1 MTADKTYR
9 LLVVST
15 IWLIGLASMAGY
27 GIIAAT
33 MDNPTFKSVF
43 VIVFGVVMTLALVV
57 FMTVVFLVKRKAT

>member
-9 LLVVST
+9 LLAVSI
-15 IWLIGLASMAGY
+15 IWLIGLACMAGY

-33 MDNPTFKSVF
+33 MDNPTFRTVF
-43 VIVFGVVMTLALVV
+43 IIVFGGVMTLAMLI